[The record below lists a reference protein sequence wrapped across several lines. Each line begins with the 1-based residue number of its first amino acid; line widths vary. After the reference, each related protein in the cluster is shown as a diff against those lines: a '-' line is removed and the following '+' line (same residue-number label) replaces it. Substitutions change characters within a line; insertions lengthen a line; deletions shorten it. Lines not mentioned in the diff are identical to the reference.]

1 MPLKIDKPKIALVDF
16 NLNKFRLAM
25 GTSIKVDDPK
35 NLEKLRQRECDILK
49 ERVQSIIDAGAN
61 VILTTKALDDI
72 AAKYMVE
79 NNVIGL
85 RRVEKSDIRRIAKA
99 TGARVVTTLAQS
111 DGSEKFDP
119 EDLGT
124 CDSVYEEAIG
134 DQDHVFIKISKKEEK
149 NVCSIILRGAN
160 DFMTEEIERSLHDSL
175 CVLKRTLE
183 SGRVVAGG
191 GACEVALS
199 VFLNN
204 FGSQLASKEQIP
216 IIEFA
221 EALLVI
227 PKVLACNAAQDAAE
241 LISKL
246 TTLHA
251 ALQDDPENEKF
262 AGKDIQHTG
271 LDLINGKIR
280 NNLKEGVLEPLVS
293 KIKSIKFATEAAI
306 TILRIDDMIK
316 LMPEREEQ
324 PGRR

>member
-49 ERVQSIIDAGAN
+49 ERVQSIINAGAN

-124 CDSVYEEAIG
+124 CDAVYEEAIG
-134 DQDHVFIKISKKEEK
+134 D
-149 NVCSIILRGAN
+149 
-160 DFMTEEIERSLHDSL
+160 
-175 CVLKRTLE
+175 
-183 SGRVVAGG
+183 
-191 GACEVALS
+191 
-199 VFLNN
+199 
-204 FGSQLASKEQIP
+204 
-216 IIEFA
+216 
-221 EALLVI
+221 
-227 PKVLACNAAQDAAE
+227 
-241 LISKL
+241 
-246 TTLHA
+246 
-251 ALQDDPENEKF
+251 
-262 AGKDIQHTG
+262 
-271 LDLINGKIR
+271 
-280 NNLKEGVLEPLVS
+280 
-293 KIKSIKFATEAAI
+293 
-306 TILRIDDMIK
+306 
-316 LMPEREEQ
+316 
-324 PGRR
+324 